1 MSSSG
6 LAGEVRRARRTET
19 AVFLVHGLLFAS
31 WAAHIPHVKAR
42 LDMSDGTLGLAL
54 LGTPV
59 GSVLAMVLAARLLP
73 RLGSRRMVQ
82 ASLAGY
88 CLSSPLVGLAGS
100 VPALV
105 AALFVWGAF
114 QGTLDVSMNTQAIAV
129 EGVADQPL
137 MNGLH
142 AAWSIGAFAGAAIGA
157 LGVAAGV
164 SLSSQLA
171 VLGLAALLG
180 LGPSTAALLGDSD
193 DWAAAGP
200 PDAAASAEPADRVR
214 PWSTVLVVLGAVA
227 FASMLCEGAAADWAS
242 VYLRDGLGAGVGVAG
257 LGYTAFTLAM
267 TGTRLGGNAML
278 RRVRRERLLPALALL
293 ATAGFAVALLVRTV
307 PATLAGFLCLG
318 AGLATV
324 VPTTFSAAGDVA
336 GLHPGVS
343 VATVS
348 AFGWAGFVC
357 GPPLIGQLAGRFS
370 LHAALWLLPVL
381 TGLVAVLTGRRA
393 GRGAT

>member
-1 MSSSG
+1 MSSPA
-6 LAGEVRRARRTET
+6 LAGAVRRARRTAT

-31 WAAHIPHVKAR
+31 WAAHIPHVKGR

-54 LGTPV
+54 LGTPL

-82 ASLAGY
+82 VSLAGY
-88 CLSSPLVGLAGS
+88 CLSGPLVGLAGS

-105 AALFVWGAF
+105 AALFGWGAF

-129 EGVADQPL
+129 EAVAGRPL

-164 SLSSQLA
+164 SLAGQL
-171 VLGLAALLG
+171 VLLGLLALAALSW
-180 LGPSTAALLGDSD
+180 PTVALLGDARQP
-193 DWAAAGP
+193 WAAEPGGAP
-200 PDAAASAEPADRVR
+200 AADTRTGAIR
-214 PWSTVLVVLGAVA
+214 PWSAVLLVLGAVA

-242 VYLRDGLGAGVGVAG
+242 VYLRDSLGADVGVAG
-257 LGYTAFTLAM
+257 LGYAAFTLAM
-267 TGTRLGGNAML
+267 TGTRLGGPAML
-278 RRVRRERLLPALALL
+278 RRVRRERLLPGLALL
-293 ATAGFAVALLVRTV
+293 ASVGFAAALALGTV

-336 GLHPGVS
+336 GMHPGVS

-357 GPPLIGQLAGRFS
+357 GPPLIGQLASVFS
-370 LHAALWLLPVL
+370 LHTALWLLPIL
-381 TGLVAVLTGRRA
+381 TAFVAVVTSRRSA
-393 GRGAT
+393 ISAA

>member
-1 MSSSG
+1 
-6 LAGEVRRARRTET
+6 
-19 AVFLVHGLLFAS
+19 
-31 WAAHIPHVKAR
+31 
-42 LDMSDGTLGLAL
+42 
-54 LGTPV
+54 
-59 GSVLAMVLAARLLP
+59 
-73 RLGSRRMVQ
+73 
-82 ASLAGY
+82 
-88 CLSSPLVGLAGS
+88 
-100 VPALV
+100 
-105 AALFVWGAF
+105 
-114 QGTLDVSMNTQAIAV
+114 MNTQAIAV
-129 EGVADQPL
+129 ERVAHRPL

-164 SLSSQLA
+164 SLSSQLV

-180 LGPSTAALLGDSD
+180 FGPSTAALLGDARD
-193 DWAAAGP
+193 RAPAGP
-200 PDAAASAEPADRVR
+200 ADAAAPTRPVRRVR
-214 PWSTVLVVLGAVA
+214 PWSTALVMLGAVA

-278 RRVRRERLLPALALL
+278 RRVRPERLLPGLALL
-293 ATAGFAVALLVRTV
+293 ATVGFAGALAVGSVA
-307 PATLAGFLCLG
+307 ATLAGFLCLG

-336 GLHPGVS
+336 GMHPGVS

-357 GPPLIGQLAGRFS
+357 GPPLIGQLASLLS

-381 TGLVAVLTGRRA
+381 TGSVAVLTGRRA
-393 GRGAT
+393 HSVAG

>member
-1 MSSSG
+1 MVDG
-6 LAGEVRRARRTET
+6 AVRRAWRTET
-19 AVFLVHGLLFAS
+19 AVFLIHGLLFAS

-42 LDMSDGTLGLAL
+42 LDMSDGTLGIAL

-73 RLGSRRMVQ
+73 RLGSRRVVR

-88 CLSSPLVGLAGS
+88 CLTGPLVGLAGS

-129 EGVADQPL
+129 ESVAARPL

-142 AAWSIGAFAGAAIGA
+142 AAWSIGAFAGAALGA

-164 SLSSQLA
+164 SLTSQLL
-171 VLGLAALLG
+171 VLGLVALVG
-180 LGPSTAALLGDSD
+180 LAGSTATLLGD
-193 DWAAAGP
+193 ARGP
-200 PDAAASAEPADRVR
+200 GAAEPAGAAAPGPPAGRVR
-214 PWSTVLVVLGAVA
+214 PWSAVLVMLGAVA

-278 RRVRRERLLPALALL
+278 RCMRRERLLPGLALL
-293 ATAGFAVALLVRTV
+293 ATAGFAAALVVGTV

-324 VPTTFSAAGDVA
+324 VPTTFSAAGDIA
-336 GLHPGVS
+336 GMHPGVS

-357 GPPLIGQLAGRFS
+357 GPPLIGQLASLFS
-370 LHAALWLLPVL
+370 LHVALWLLPVL
-381 TGLVAVLTGRRA
+381 TGFVAVMTGRRA
-393 GRGAT
+393 RDSAA